1 MNILNNLDNLT
12 ELNIKKITDKSNLY
26 LLKYDRDKSDFTND
40 AVNEARGIILEKT
53 TNKIICY
60 SLNKMN
66 KDFNEEDVNWS
77 DCKVYEAIDGTQI
90 RLYYYDDEWTVTTT
104 RCINAI
110 SSSWNYMKS
119 FYELYN
125 DVEVDVTNLNKEYT
139 YTFIL
144 KHIENRIVSKIT
156 KNELIHIHTRNNK
169 TFEEVDEKI
178 ENIKQPILLEYEN
191 YEDLKRDLKNST
203 IDTRGYVIHYGNKK
217 YLIETDEYKYVKEL
231 KGNHRNITYQYI
243 DLVRKNKYDEYLEY
257 YPEKKILFDSVKSQ
271 LTGLSILLHNYYMK
285 KNIKKEIKFN
295 DIPVH
300 LRKIIYNL
308 HSIHINERKI
318 ITRDIIYEY
327 LHEQSPGYVI
337 NILKQKIIL
346 QKPETNI
353 NDPDTIDVDDTINLD
368 DTLDI
373 NDLDD
378 TN

>member
-1 MNILNNLDNLT
+1 MNILNNLDKLA
-12 ELNIKKITDKSNLY
+12 ELKIKKITDKSDLY
-26 LLKYDRDKSDFTND
+26 LLKYDRDTSDFTNK
-40 AVNEARGIILEKT
+40 AVNEARGIILENI

-66 KDFNEEDVNWS
+66 KDFDDNVVNWS

-90 RLYYYDDEWTVTTT
+90 RLYYYDDEWNVTTT
-104 RCINAI
+104 RCINAKT
-110 SSSWNYMKS
+110 SSWNYMKS

-125 DVEVDVTNLNKEYT
+125 DVKVDVTNLNKDYT

-169 TFEEVDEKI
+169 TFEEVDENI
-178 ENIKQPILLEYEN
+178 ENIKQPIKFEYEN
-191 YEDLKRDLKNST
+191 YEDLKKDLKNST
-203 IDTRGYVIHYGNKK
+203 IDTRGYVIHYENKK

-257 YPEKKILFDSVKSQ
+257 YPEKKILFDSVKSE
-271 LTGLSILLHNYYMK
+271 LTGLSILLHDYYMK

-300 LRKIIYNL
+300 LRKIIYNV

-346 QKPETNI
+346 QKP
-353 NDPDTIDVDDTINLD
+353 DRDLDTIDVDG
-368 DTLDI
+368 TLDI